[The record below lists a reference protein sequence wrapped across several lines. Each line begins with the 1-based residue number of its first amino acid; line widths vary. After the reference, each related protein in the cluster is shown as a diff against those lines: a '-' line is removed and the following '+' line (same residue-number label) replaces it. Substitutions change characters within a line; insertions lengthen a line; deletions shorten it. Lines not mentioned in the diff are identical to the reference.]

1 MDVPVVNNG
10 KNGVSEFRDGVRD
23 AGEEGKSPKTP
34 GRPQTFLKARR
45 KEGGRECQVNKQIN

>member
-34 GRPQTFLKARR
+34 GRPQTFPKAGR
-45 KEGGRECQVNKQIN
+45 KEEAGNK